1 MIPEISYPNVLVP
14 LDIDKDPLIDKKS
27 VMDQFNNQQTLQ
39 VLHLTEDILKP
50 EILNILKSRG
60 LEIDKIDVWRWELS
74 TSSLNRPHSDG
85 NFLNGSGRKVGLN
98 WSISDESSR
107 VDFYDQQLG
116 RPEFEDLKDRS
127 HTFWNLP
134 EGTDPLISWTNKYP
148 SLLNTQV
155 PHIVRGPADE
165 WRYSITIK
173 FKGNPDYSSVCN
185 KLWDLRLDQDYWTVS
200 IDHNDLKIISQEVLD
215 IEKLSG
221 VVANLGH
228 KISSYKLPTEHAPN
242 ITSVLKKYSNKKLK
256 SLRIFLMQP
265 TKKSD
270 MHIDFDQFLNVQ
282 PRYALN
288 IPLYGCEDSKVE
300 FYRNLGDVISG
311 EGKKS
316 GVGGYL
322 YPTDESKVYINS
334 TLYMLDPT
342 LIRVDNPHVVDN
354 FSDHD
359 RKILS
364 IRFFEDPTDLPSDIV
379 NNLAIV

>member
-27 VMDQFNNQQTLQ
+27 VMDQFNNQKTLQ

-60 LEIDKIDVWRWELS
+60 LEIDKIDIWRWELS
-74 TSSLNRPHSDG
+74 ASSKSRPHTDG
-85 NFLNGSGRKVGLN
+85 NFLNDGRNVGLN
-98 WSISDESSR
+98 WSISNESSR
-107 VDFYDQQLG
+107 VDLYDQQLG

-127 HTFWNLP
+127 HTFWNMP
-134 EGTDPLISWTNKYP
+134 EGTEPIVSWTNKYP

-155 PHIVRGPADE
+155 PHIVRGPAGE
-165 WRYSITIK
+165 FRYSITVK
-173 FKGNPDYSSVCN
+173 FKDNPSYESVCD
-185 KLWDLRLDQDYWTVS
+185 KLWDLRLDQDYWTVN
-200 IDHNDLKIISQEVLD
+200 IKEDDLKIIEQEVLE
-215 IEKLSG
+215 IEKLPG

-228 KISSYKLPTEHAPN
+228 KISSYRLPTDHAPN
-242 ITSVLKKYSNKKLK
+242 ITKILKKYSNKKLK
-256 SLRIFLMQP
+256 SLRIFLMQA

-311 EGKKS
+311 ESRKS

-334 TLYMLDPT
+334 TLYMLTPT

-354 FSDHD
+354 FSDHE

-364 IRFFEDPTDLPSDIV
+364 IRFFEDPTYLPTDIIHEQYF
-379 NNLAIV
+379 L